1 MSALDN
7 DVIGKLLVAHAD
19 YESTVTDSY
28 DEVLFDVVARVES
41 ARSVGKADIGALL
54 FWKRLRADTP
64 WAMALHNM
72 RDSDV
77 RVVTGAMYV
86 AANDLAVD
94 VPTAAGRARQALIEL
109 PGCVNGGALPSAL
122 ILAAAPSRMAIYDK
136 RALKALGLLGLA
148 VDTSKGWYRGY
159 MTTVEKLRVEVRN
172 RGKDWS
178 ARDVDKA
185 LFQLG
190 K

>member
-1 MSALDN
+1 M
-7 DVIGKLLVAHAD
+7 
-19 YESTVTDSY
+19 TDSY

-94 VPTAAGRARQALIEL
+94 VPTAAGQARQALIGL
-109 PGCVNGGALPSAL
+109 PGCVSGGALPSAL
-122 ILAAAPSRMAIYDK
+122 ILAAAPDRMAIYDK
-136 RALKALGLLGLA
+136 RALKALGILGIAL
-148 VDTSKGWYRGY
+148 DTSDGWYRGY
-159 MTTVEKLRVEVRN
+159 MQTVETVRAEVRG